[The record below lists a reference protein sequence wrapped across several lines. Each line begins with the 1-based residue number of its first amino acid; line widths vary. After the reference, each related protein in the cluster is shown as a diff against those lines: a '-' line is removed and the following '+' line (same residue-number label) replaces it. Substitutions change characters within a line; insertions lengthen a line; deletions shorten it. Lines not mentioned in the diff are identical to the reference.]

1 MNGPDPRDEVRLN
14 DGPDGTAAVRPPNAF
29 RATTYNLCRGPA
41 ATAVRSYEDH
51 TPGPGCVT
59 KARVARNSLA
69 SARRQYAGSSQ
80 QRFARVLFPSRPAW
94 ISATDETGGET
105 GVSGVT
111 ERLSGG
117 ALNAAIANE
126 VGKVVADFTGRGATK
141 SRAFVQQDLVVC
153 VLEDGATRAERNLVA
168 AGKADLVRVQRDAL
182 QRAMGPQ
189 LIAAV
194 ERLTSRKVRTFLSG
208 MDEEGGSAIEAFL
221 LEPEPPETYPAELRL
236 TDGSGP

>member
-1 MNGPDPRDEVRLN
+1 M
-14 DGPDGTAAVRPPNAF
+14 
-29 RATTYNLCRGPA
+29 
-41 ATAVRSYEDH
+41 
-51 TPGPGCVT
+51 
-59 KARVARNSLA
+59 
-69 SARRQYAGSSQ
+69 
-80 QRFARVLFPSRPAW
+80 
-94 ISATDETGGET
+94 
-105 GVSGVT
+105 SGIT

-126 VGKVVADFTGRGATK
+126 VGKLIADFTGRGATK

-208 MDEEGGSAIEAFL
+208 MDEEGGSSIEAFL
-221 LEPEPPETYPAELRL
+221 LDPEPPETYPAELRL

>member
-1 MNGPDPRDEVRLN
+1 
-14 DGPDGTAAVRPPNAF
+14 
-29 RATTYNLCRGPA
+29 
-41 ATAVRSYEDH
+41 
-51 TPGPGCVT
+51 
-59 KARVARNSLA
+59 
-69 SARRQYAGSSQ
+69 
-80 QRFARVLFPSRPAW
+80 
-94 ISATDETGGET
+94 
-105 GVSGVT
+105 
-111 ERLSGG
+111 
-117 ALNAAIANE
+117 LNAAIANE
-126 VGKVVADFTGRGATK
+126 VGKLIADFTGRGATK

-208 MDEEGGSAIEAFL
+208 MDEEGGSSIEAFL
-221 LEPEPPETYPAELRL
+221 LDPEPPETYPAELRL